1 MDQSPPEQ
9 TPPESKPSLA
19 TRLQNLKGL
28 FSSNPIPRFKEALL
42 ENWASLKSR
51 PRLYISILGGIGF
64 LFLLI
69 MALVAFSVIH
79 HKNERA
85 EKMEEASK
93 SAPLERL
100 VKVEQDEEFVLENL
114 PTPKESAS
122 KIPLS
127 NEEKINELI
136 KKADLLYNQGQIEES
151 LQIFHYIAQMSSS
164 IANHNLGVIQ
174 MRQQNYTEA
183 LRSFDRAIAA
193 QKNTSVSSI
202 DAMAAAF
209 YLNNMDLYTRYLKLT
224 MQNLHQLE
232 KQPIYSYVYSLGLY
246 YGGHYFEAL
255 SSLTNPNSELFRD
268 ARERLSAKMFLVFGD
283 ANRAIYHLEPI
294 AKPKDFKA
302 LGLLYA
308 RTGDYSKA
316 LEYLHRYNSNYPK
329 DMEAL
334 LAMQIIAMKVGDLPA
349 ASSML
354 DLLLHGINKDK
365 QKEKILSDTYPI
377 KPILNPH
384 FFDINMI
391 RRDFWQTNFRGS
403 IGLPVIR
410 ILFYYAPF
418 KLVESKKALGSIQE
432 GVFFVDTTG
441 KQDFDKAITL
451 LQKGKNI
458 GIADQHTIMGLR
470 DLSKWHLRAAL
481 HDFKQALEA
490 NPNSATSHYNIGLIY
505 AQLEDYHSASFH
517 FKKAY
522 YLDNGNVLGGIFAV
536 LAAKLAYEDPAVF
549 LQQLTKDF
557 QNLNFHDSIQHDF
570 LSSFI
575 GYLNGAN
582 NDDLSWIKKAHKPMP
597 IYYALNIAYANKAED
612 KQRLVDSFVALKKM
626 YPNNM
631 LTNIFYEMMLKY
643 RADIKQMLGVYA
655 YLTSKEVNLEELF
668 HGPLLARKMFIYMGF
683 ITGLLGYEEELL
695 STRLSTSQDQN
706 LNLDLMR
713 MLALTSIFQKKY
725 QKAAS
730 ILNYLVDKLDEKGVE
745 PLALAS
751 LANIALGRFGDA
763 ALYLEIA
770 KTMYPGDYDVRY
782 GLGLLYQRA
791 GNLEASLN
799 SFRGIKSPNFHSGY
813 FDFQIKAPTNQED
826 FPWVLKT
833 C

>member
-28 FSSNPIPRFKEALL
+28 FSSNPVPKLKEALL

-224 MQNLHQLE
+224 MQNLYQLE

-377 KPILNPH
+377 EPILNPH
-384 FFDINMI
+384 FF
-391 RRDFWQTNFRGS
+391 
-403 IGLPVIR
+403 
-410 ILFYYAPF
+410 
-418 KLVESKKALGSIQE
+418 
-432 GVFFVDTTG
+432 
-441 KQDFDKAITL
+441 
-451 LQKGKNI
+451 
-458 GIADQHTIMGLR
+458 
-470 DLSKWHLRAAL
+470 
-481 HDFKQALEA
+481 
-490 NPNSATSHYNIGLIY
+490 
-505 AQLEDYHSASFH
+505 
-517 FKKAY
+517 
-522 YLDNGNVLGGIFAV
+522 
-536 LAAKLAYEDPAVF
+536 
-549 LQQLTKDF
+549 
-557 QNLNFHDSIQHDF
+557 
-570 LSSFI
+570 
-575 GYLNGAN
+575 
-582 NDDLSWIKKAHKPMP
+582 
-597 IYYALNIAYANKAED
+597 
-612 KQRLVDSFVALKKM
+612 
-626 YPNNM
+626 
-631 LTNIFYEMMLKY
+631 
-643 RADIKQMLGVYA
+643 
-655 YLTSKEVNLEELF
+655 
-668 HGPLLARKMFIYMGF
+668 
-683 ITGLLGYEEELL
+683 
-695 STRLSTSQDQN
+695 
-706 LNLDLMR
+706 
-713 MLALTSIFQKKY
+713 
-725 QKAAS
+725 
-730 ILNYLVDKLDEKGVE
+730 
-745 PLALAS
+745 
-751 LANIALGRFGDA
+751 
-763 ALYLEIA
+763 
-770 KTMYPGDYDVRY
+770 
-782 GLGLLYQRA
+782 
-791 GNLEASLN
+791 
-799 SFRGIKSPNFHSGY
+799 
-813 FDFQIKAPTNQED
+813 
-826 FPWVLKT
+826 
-833 C
+833 